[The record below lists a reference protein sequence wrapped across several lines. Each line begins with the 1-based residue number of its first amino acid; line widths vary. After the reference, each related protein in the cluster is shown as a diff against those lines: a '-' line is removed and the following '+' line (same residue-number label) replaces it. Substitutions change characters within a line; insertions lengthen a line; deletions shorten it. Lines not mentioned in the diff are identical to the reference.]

1 MDKDLLIVFV
11 KNILPGK
18 VKTRLAE
25 EIGEEKAV
33 KVYRQLLQ
41 ITENAIKD
49 AQSDVEIC
57 FSEFIDSELFE
68 GSYHFSMQSGNDLG
82 ERMKNAFHRG
92 FQKKYENIVL
102 IGSDL
107 PDLHLKHITQ
117 AFEELKKSDLVFGPA
132 EDGGYYLIGM
142 NKMIT
147 FPFENKQWST
157 PDLFQKTK
165 LELSQ
170 YEYQISE
177 LETLNDIDT
186 YKDFK
191 NSPLFRDSL

>member
-25 EIGEEKAV
+25 KIGEEKAIQI
-33 KVYRQLLQ
+33 YRQLLK
-41 ITENAIKD
+41 ITENTIREAK
-49 AQSDVEIC
+49 SDVEIC
-57 FSEFIDSELFE
+57 FSEFIDSELFK
-68 GSYHFSMQSGNDLG
+68 GSYDLSVQCGNDLG
-82 ERMKNAFHRG
+82 ERMRNAFHRG
-92 FQKKYENIVL
+92 FQKKYKNIVL

-107 PDLHLKHITQ
+107 PDLQLKHITQ
-117 AFEELKKSDLVFGPA
+117 AFKELNNSDLVFGPA

-147 FPFENKQWST
+147 FPFENKKWST
-157 PDLFQKTK
+157 SDLYQKTK
-165 LELSQ
+165 VELSQ

-186 YKDFK
+186 YEDFK